1 MLLSFIVLSEK
12 HLRRFEERYMQADA
26 VEMKRV
32 VEGLPTI
39 SAKIRALDTA
49 GYMRADIARFLGKR
63 YQHVWN
69 VLVRARPKTE
79 ATQAPCLMPDEPG
92 DVESQRIRLLADG
105 RMVIPAKMRS
115 AMLIDEG
122 GYLTARV
129 VEGELRVLTPK
140 AAVLKLQRRMRE
152 EVPEGVSVID
162 DLIAERRAEAQREDS
177 E

>member
-1 MLLSFIVLSEK
+1 
-12 HLRRFEERYMQADA
+12 MQADA
-26 VEMKRV
+26 VEMKHV

-39 SAKIRALDTA
+39 SAKIRALDAA

-79 ATQAPCLMPDEPG
+79 TTQAPCPMPDEPG

-115 AMLIDEG
+115 AMLIDEV

>member
-1 MLLSFIVLSEK
+1 
-12 HLRRFEERYMQADA
+12 
-26 VEMKRV
+26 
-32 VEGLPTI
+32 
-39 SAKIRALDTA
+39 
-49 GYMRADIARFLGKR
+49 
-63 YQHVWN
+63 
-69 VLVRARPKTE
+69 
-79 ATQAPCLMPDEPG
+79 
-92 DVESQRIRLLADG
+92 
-105 RMVIPAKMRS
+105 MVIPAKMRS
-115 AMLIDEG
+115 AMLIDED